1 MQLLIPVAA
10 GLESVVKRQ
19 LFSLGF
25 SRAPAFNGRIETEGD
40 WTAVARLNV
49 FLRSGER
56 VLVKLAEFPAV
67 TFDELYDRF
76 YEIPWE
82 DWLRVDSRILMDG
95 KSAQSALAAVKA
107 AADLHYKMSDEIVN
121 LVKRSEESGEPIVRC
136 LEYNYPGQGY
146 KYVKDE
152 FMLGEDILVC
162 PVVTPGTFE
171 KEVVIPCGKWQDE
184 DGRIFE
190 GGKKVTVKTP
200 LEKLFW
206 LRRIDS

>member
-1 MQLLIPVAA
+1 MI
-10 GLESVVKRQ
+10 GGGEWSV
-19 LFSLGF
+19 F
-25 SRAPAFNGRIETEGD
+25 SRVGGCRFSEELFVRMAQVSALFPMMQFSMAP
-40 WTAVARLNV
+40 W
-49 FLRSGER
+49 R
-56 VLVKLAEFPAV
+56 VLSEKN
-67 TFDELYDRF
+67 
-76 YEIPWE
+76 
-82 DWLRVDSRILMDG
+82 
-95 KSAQSALAAVKA
+95 LAAVKA